1 MIPKKKKKSIR
12 AVHFK
17 VVHFHDPALQREI
30 VLIYALGEDGIVRE
44 FSNNKWT
51 EFPIEDVG

>member
-1 MIPKKKKKSIR
+1 MITKKKKPVIK
-12 AVHFK
+12 ATHFK

-30 VLIYALGEDGIVRE
+30 VLIYSLGEDGVIRE
-44 FSNNKWT
+44 YSNNKWT